1 MEEERREE
9 SGEHKSRE
17 QKGGEEAESFSR
29 SDDLT
34 EEIQKLVEATARAAR
49 NVWSSE
55 QRLQL
60 EEELRRGLG
69 SIVGSLEEALEKF
82 SRSEQGQE
90 IQEQAT
96 KVANRVR
103 ESELAAD
110 LMEGLTVGLRSAADE
125 VRKFAD
131 NFEEQEGQ
139 NGAAQDSPAA
149 SDREVSCE
157 ESREE
162 SREESGEESSKES
175 GEESSE
181 ESR

>member
-1 MEEERREE
+1 MEEERKEE
-9 SGEHKSRE
+9 SRE
-17 QKGGEEAESFSR
+17 QKGGEEAESSSS

-34 EEIQKLVEATARAAR
+34 EEIHKLVEAMARAAR

-60 EEELRRGLG
+60 EEDLRRGLG
-69 SIVGSLEEALEKF
+69 SLVGSLEETLDRF

-96 KVANRVR
+96 RVADRVR
-103 ESELAAD
+103 ESELAAE
-110 LMEGLTVGLRSAADE
+110 LKEGLTVGLRSAADE

-131 NFEEQEGQ
+131 SFEEKEAHS
-139 NGAAQDSPAA
+139 GAAQDIPVE
-149 SDREVSCE
+149 SDNE

-162 SREESGEESSKES
+162 ST
-175 GEESSE
+175 
-181 ESR
+181 

>member
-1 MEEERREE
+1 MEEERKEE
-9 SGEHKSRE
+9 SREHKSSEHEGRE
-17 QKGGEEAESFSR
+17 HKGGEEAESFSR

-69 SIVGSLEEALEKF
+69 SLVGGLEEALERF

-103 ESELAAD
+103 ESELAAE

-131 NFEEQEGQ
+131 NFEEQEEQ
-139 NGAAQDSPAA
+139 SGAAEDSPAA
-149 SDREVSCE
+149 SGNE

-162 SREESGEESSKES
+162 SCEESSN
-175 GEESSE
+175 